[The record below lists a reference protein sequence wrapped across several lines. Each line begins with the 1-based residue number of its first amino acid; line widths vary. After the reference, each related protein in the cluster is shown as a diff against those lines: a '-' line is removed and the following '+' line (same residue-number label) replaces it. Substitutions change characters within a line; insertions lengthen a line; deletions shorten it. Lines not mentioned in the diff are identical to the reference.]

1 MAPSSDE
8 IVTSLEE
15 PDECPEPE
23 HETQRPSILS
33 TLPVALVVE
42 QTARILEDIK
52 KKIQEEKRLKLEQQN
67 RSESPSPSY
76 SELSRPSF
84 VILNHRHSTSSAI
97 LNNISPLNQT
107 SFPRSLSP
115 DSGTDYEPFSASSSI
130 SPPFLSKLKRT
141 NAGSTSDVM
150 KLSHNSDDD
159 IFKPV
164 SSFSP
169 LIQTNLTSISPT
181 TSLNSI
187 HTPARRLS
195 GVAISHLTTTSLA
208 KSTPSISTNLINESH
223 QKPEQTSFSNVSQ
236 SPFSFQ
242 VLQSNF
248 EFDTKYF
255 DTYHDPKK
263 AQDPLVDRYRSL
275 ANLPNNNL
283 MAQLTSSSCIAS
295 SPFISF
301 LQNNNRFGT
310 PSSIKPIASAALDGP
325 NNKFKLAGITMS
337 PSATLCF
344 KDNFSKSFDYARSYS
359 SAKRNILEEEHQKQ
373 IKPDFLSLSLS
384 PPMNRKRGGFVEI
397 KGSL

>member
-15 PDECPEPE
+15 PDDCPEAE
-23 HETQRPSILS
+23 NDIQRPSILS

-52 KKIQEEKRLKLEQQN
+52 KKIQEEKRLKLELQN

-84 VILNHRHSTSSAI
+84 VILNHRHSSSSAI

-141 NAGSTSDVM
+141 NAGSTSDVT

-195 GVAISHLTTTSLA
+195 GVTISHLTTTSLA
-208 KSTPSISTNLINESH
+208 KSTPSISTNLSNENH
-223 QKPEQTSFSNVSQ
+223 QKSEPTFSNISQ

-242 VLQSNF
+242 VLQTNF

-255 DTYHDPKK
+255 DTYHDTKK
-263 AQDPLVDRYRSL
+263 SQDPLVSNDRYRSL

-283 MAQLTSSSCIAS
+283 IAQLTSSSCVAS

-301 LQNNNRFGT
+301 LQNNNRLGNT
-310 PSSIKPIASAALDGP
+310 STIKPIASAFEIP
-325 NNKFKLAGITMS
+325 NNKFQLTGITMS
-337 PSATLCF
+337 PSATLSF
-344 KDNFSKSFDYARSYS
+344 KDNFSKSFDYERSYS
-359 SAKRNILEEEHQKQ
+359 SLKQNILDEPPSQMKA
-373 IKPDFLSLSLS
+373 DSLSLSLS
-384 PPMNRKRGGFVEI
+384 PPMNRKRGFVEI

>member
-15 PDECPEPE
+15 PDEYPEPE
-23 HETQRPSILS
+23 NETQRPSILS

-52 KKIQEEKRLKLEQQN
+52 KKIQEEKRQKLEQQI

-169 LIQTNLTSISPT
+169 LIQTTNLAKISPT

-195 GVAISHLTTTSLA
+195 GVTISHLTTTSLA
-208 KSTPSISTNLINESH
+208 KSTPSISTNLNNESH
-223 QKPEQTSFSNVSQ
+223 QKPEQTFSSVTQ
-236 SPFSFQ
+236 SPYSFQ
-242 VLQSNF
+242 VLQTNF

-255 DTYHDPKK
+255 DTYHDTAK
-263 AQDPLVDRYRSL
+263 AHDPLAASNDRYRSL

-283 MAQLTSSSCIAS
+283 ITQLTSSSCVAS
-295 SPFISF
+295 TPFISL
-301 LQNNNRFGT
+301 LQNHNRFGN
-310 PSSIKPIASAALDGP
+310 PSAIKPFASSLESP

-337 PSATLCF
+337 PTATLSF
-344 KDNFSKSFDYARSYS
+344 KDNFSKSFDTARTYS
-359 SAKRNILEEEHQKQ
+359 SMRQNILEEQAQ
-373 IKPDFLSLSLS
+373 VKPDFLSLSLS